1 MNVGIVCYPTVGGS
15 GIVATE
21 LAKALAQRGH
31 EVRLI
36 STEMPF
42 RVPDF
47 QVGLVFHAVHT
58 PGYPLFREPQHLLS
72 LANKIVQVSREHHL
86 DVIHA
91 HYAIPHAAAAYLA
104 RQILANTAGAR
115 VPRVITTLHGTD
127 VTLIGSDSSY
137 SETAAFC
144 IDQSDGVTAVS
155 ESLRADTYRQLTVR
169 ADIRVIPNFLD
180 CEIHRRSADPAL
192 RARFAGGAGRD
203 GLAGDGG
210 VAGGRGH
217 AGEGVAGAGGVADGQ
232 EVAAGGIA
240 DGDDASRLVI
250 HVSNFR
256 PVKRT
261 ETVIDVFDRIRR
273 RVPSRLLL
281 VGDGPDRDRAV
292 RRARDL
298 GLGDAVVALGEQE
311 QVVPLLSVADLFLLP
326 SGQESFGLAALEAMA
341 CQVPVVASRV
351 GGLPEVI
358 EHGVTGFL
366 HEPHDLEGMASSGV
380 TLLTDEPR
388 HRAVAAAGLATVQQR
403 FCVNA
408 IVPRYEAFYAE
419 VLAREPVL
427 AG

>member
-72 LANKIVQVSREHHL
+72 LANKIVQVSREHRL

-127 VTLIGSDSSY
+127 VTLIGSDRSY

-155 ESLRADTYRQLTVR
+155 DSLRADTYRQLSVR

-180 CEIHRRSADPAL
+180 CDIHRRSEDAAL
-192 RARFAGGAGRD
+192 RARFAGAAGAVPGI
-203 GLAGDGG
+203 GMA
-210 VAGGRGH
+210 A
-217 AGEGVAGAGGVADGQ
+217 VAGAGD
-232 EVAAGGIA
+232 AAGAGET
-240 DGDDASRLVI
+240 RLVI

-256 PVKRT
+256 PVKRV
-261 ETVIDVFDRIRR
+261 EAVIDVFDRIRR

-281 VGDGPDRDRAV
+281 VGDGPDLDRAV

-298 GLGDAVVALGEQE
+298 GLSDAVVPLGEQE
-311 QVVPLLSVADLFLLP
+311 RVVPLLSVADLFLLP
-326 SGQESFGLAALEAMA
+326 SAQESFGLAALEAMA

-366 HEPHDLEGMASSGV
+366 HDPDDLEGMASSGAA
-380 TLLTDEPR
+380 LLADRPR
-388 HRAVAAAGLATVQQR
+388 HREVAAAGLAAVQQR

-419 VLAREPVL
+419 VLAREPVV
-427 AG
+427 AAH